1 MKKAFVI
8 LTVFFFLGGLFAA
21 AQPAGKKWE
30 VGGSISFTS
39 FKFSGATESDSV
51 FNLPVRV
58 GYFIWQGLEIE
69 PEVMYT
75 KFSGDD
81 AAYVLSANVAYNF
94 KMSRPILPFVLGG
107 VGFGN
112 GFTYA
117 GVAEGDPDLNAFTLQ
132 FGVGAKFLIGSS
144 AAFRVEYRFT
154 RNHLTETGFEPE
166 NLNSH
171 QFLLGASVFF

>member
-8 LTVFFFLGGLFAA
+8 LTIFFFLGGLVAA

-39 FKFSGATESDSV
+39 FKFSGDEDSTSA

-58 GYFIWQGLEIE
+58 GYFIWRSLEIE

-75 KFSGDD
+75 KFEGSD
-81 AAYVLSANVAYNF
+81 AGYLLNANLAYNF
-94 KMSRPILPFVLGG
+94 KMSHPILPFVLGG

-112 GFTYA
+112 GLTYV
-117 GVAEGDPDLNAFTLQ
+117 GITEGDSEVNAFTFQ

-144 AAFRVEYRFT
+144 AAFRLEYRFT
-154 RNHLTETGFEPE
+154 HNHLTQTGFVAE
-166 NLNSH
+166 NLTSH

>member
-1 MKKAFVI
+1 MKKALVI
-8 LTVFFFLGGLFAA
+8 LTVFFFLGGLVAA

-39 FKFSGATESDSV
+39 FKFSGAEESDSV

-75 KFSGDD
+75 KFSGSD
-81 AAYVLSANVAYNF
+81 AGWLLSANVAYNF
-94 KMSRPILPFVLGG
+94 KMSHPILPFILGG

-117 GVAEGDPDLNAFTLQ
+117 GVAEGDPDLNAFVYQ

-144 AAFRVEYRFT
+144 AAFRLEYRFSHN
-154 RNHLTETGFEPE
+154 RLTEEGFTPE
-166 NLNSH
+166 NLNAH
-171 QFLLGASVFF
+171 QFLLGVSVFF